1 MKCLHIMRYD
11 LHLHTSVKIISI
23 RKGEYVRVKETG
35 LICPEDQ
42 LRMDSLTPGAIS
54 ELTTRQ
60 FYYNTS
66 TCILTKAISVF

>member
-11 LHLHTSVKIISI
+11 LHLHTGVKIISI
-23 RKGEYVRVKETG
+23 RKREYVRVKETHFPQG

-54 ELTTRQ
+54 E
-60 FYYNTS
+60 
-66 TCILTKAISVF
+66 